1 MNSAL
6 LSRVA
11 FEELTQYLS
20 ADFEPMRLLM
30 ETLTQSTRLTP
41 DILQRVIAHPDT
53 HLYVAR
59 HEGSIVACA
68 TLALFLSPTGRKAS
82 VEDVVVHPDYQ
93 GIGLGRALMQYLME
107 QARQYAP
114 LALQLTSR
122 PSRVAANTLYRKLGF
137 QLKETNFYK
146 LKIE

>member
-1 MNSAL
+1 M
-6 LSRVA
+6 SRNIK
-11 FEELTQYLS
+11 FEELTQYNA

-30 ETLTQSTRLTP
+30 ETLTQSMRLTP
-41 DILQRVIAHPDT
+41 EIMQSVILHPDT

-59 HEGSIVACA
+59 QEGRIVACA
-68 TLALFLSPTGRKAS
+68 TLALFLSPTGQKAS
-82 VEDVVVHPDYQ
+82 VEDVVVHPDCQ
-93 GIGLGRALMQYLME
+93 GKGLGRALMQHLMD

-122 PSRVAANTLYRKLGF
+122 PSRVAANALYKTLGF
-137 QLKETNFYK
+137 QPKETNFYK